1 MMLASGGE
9 QYRSSIIK
17 RFMKQIHIFIVF
29 ILNIYFLDF
38 YMRASMLIYD
48 PLIRTLSLVLVVIW
62 FIGLFFRKTY
72 ISNLY
77 YVLIAGLLVIEN
89 IGSYNIIYYSLIAC
103 LWMPLSNTLT
113 DMILNRSINRR
124 HHMSLK
130 GVIIMLALLI
140 GIYGVY
146 VFSTY
151 YVALLTKILIKYII
165 DYTPSI
171 FQSFYNILLSTR
183 IGSLVVFVIS
193 LFIIY
198 YILDTYF
205 VGLLSDILFLNK
217 GFVIDRIK
225 SLLYT
230 DALRI
235 IRGRDIFQKIY
246 VYSMLFIISFYM
258 YGLLY
263 PVLNMLR
270 QIIHFSYIP
279 EILWAMIWFSSSYMV
294 YGLLYNRIKNIV
306 VPTISFPREILG
318 RIRGLRSNRLLF
330 ISLTPLLAYLVL
342 FLLLDKNLNTLY
354 NVFMA
359 SLGLRKPVKYGVYDH
374 FTSTISYY
382 YTYYSNMII
391 NYIEN
396 YFYSVSQSYIRLSKL
411 LKELIEFLWG

>member
-1 MMLASGGE
+1 MFVSGKD

-17 RFMKQIHIFIVF
+17 RFMRQIHVFIVF

-38 YMRASMLIYD
+38 YTRTSMLIRD
-48 PLIRTLSLVLVVIW
+48 PLIRIVSLILVVIW
-62 FIGLFFRKTY
+62 FIGLVFRKTY

-77 YVLIAGLLVIEN
+77 YVLVAGILIIEN

-103 LWMPLSNTLT
+103 LWMPLSSTLT
-113 DMILNRSINRR
+113 DMILNRSINRK
-124 HHMSLK
+124 HNVSLK
-130 GVIIMLALLI
+130 GIIIMLILLI

-151 YVALLTKILIKYII
+151 YVALLIRILFEYVI

-171 FQSFYNILLSTR
+171 FQSFYNIFLSTR
-183 IGSLVVFVIS
+183 IGSLIMFVIS

-198 YILDTYF
+198 YVLDTYF

-217 GFVIDRIK
+217 GFVINKIK
-225 SLLYT
+225 SLLYN

-235 IRGRDIFQKIY
+235 VKGKDVFQKIY

-263 PVLNMLR
+263 PVLNMFR
-270 QIIHFSYIP
+270 QIIHLSYIP
-279 EILWAMIWFSSSYMV
+279 EILWVMIWFSSSYMV
-294 YGLLYNRIKNIV
+294 YGLLYSRIKNIV
-306 VPTISFPREILG
+306 VPTISFTGEIRE
-318 RIRGLRSNRLLF
+318 RIKGLRNNMLLS
-330 ISLTPLLAYLVL
+330 ISLTPLLVYLAL
-342 FLLLDKNLNTLY
+342 FLLLDRNLDTLY

-359 SLGLRKPVKYGVYDH
+359 SLGFRKPIRFGIYDH

-411 LKELIEFLWG
+411 LKEFIEFLWG